1 MLPSPS
7 GRFRA
12 TGAAA
17 LIFVVGMLFFVVA
30 LAPAQSPVPKDKAA
44 RGEAK
49 KEGKKKSAA
58 ATAGIPL
65 PIGQEAKGL
74 VLPDF
79 DADGKLRARFE
90 AGTAKRVDA
99 DRILFSSLKMT
110 TFTPEEQP
118 DLSIDMPQS
127 TLHMGTRVISSDQRT
142 TITRRDFSISGDKMQ
157 FDTNSRQG
165 TLVGNVKMVITDT
178 SELMNKPGE

>member
-1 MLPSPS
+1 MLPFRS

-17 LIFVVGMLFFVVA
+17 LIFAVGFTCLAVA
-30 LAPAQSPVPKDKAA
+30 AAQSPSPKESPGRGERRKKAA
-44 RGEAK
+44 AP
-49 KEGKKKSAA
+49 S
-58 ATAGIPL
+58 GIPL

-74 VLPDF
+74 VLPDY
-79 DADGKLRARFE
+79 DPEGKLRARFE
-90 AGTAKRVDA
+90 AGTAKRIDA
-99 DRILFSSLKMT
+99 DRIQFTSLKMT
-110 TFTPEEQP
+110 TFTPEETP

-127 TLHMGTRVISSDQRT
+127 MLHMGTRVISSDART
-142 TITRRDFSISGDKMQ
+142 TISRRDFNISGDSMK

-178 SELMNKPGE
+178 SELMDKPAE

>member
-1 MLPSPS
+1 MLPFRS

-12 TGAAA
+12 TGVIAVIFAVGIAYIAVAA
-17 LIFVVGMLFFVVA
+17 
-30 LAPAQSPVPKDKAA
+30 AQSPSPKGSPG
-44 RGEAK
+44 RG
-49 KEGKKKSAA
+49 EGKKRVAA
-58 ATAGIPL
+58 APGGIPL

-74 VLPDF
+74 VLPDY
-79 DADGKLRARFE
+79 DTEGNLRAKFE
-90 AGTAKRVDA
+90 AGTAKRIDA

-110 TFTPEEQP
+110 TYAPGEKP

-142 TITRRDFSISGDKMQ
+142 TIARQDFTISGDKME

-178 SELMNKPGE
+178 SELMNKPSE